1 MCGWYVHCGWYIV
14 GGTLWVVHS
23 LRLKVQ
29 CGWYIVG
36 GTYVNPRSSSRSEAE
51 ISQMISH
58 MQHDV
63 FEALSD
69 SQHMILV
76 GEFNAHLDNLPDRF
90 PEGHVAML
98 SRFPELGTTRLG
110 QYKDRANTAGR
121 CLRDIALETPLILTT
136 GRGKGDNGQ
145 PTFFV
150 YNPPFNP
157 SRTEHILMFTAL
169 FFCAANKSA
178 YYMNLTQQTTGH
190 FFTNF
195 QASVRYHTLI
205 CGFQPRFRE
214 EGKENIWFGG
224 VSKQTRLF
232 HTCLKMR
239 LSYNLFGTLYTIK
252 NINPATNTS

>member
-1 MCGWYVHCGWYIV
+1 MWKISELYQAAVWVYINGSV
-14 GGTLWVVHS
+14 FGVRERVLLGVV
-23 LRLKVQ
+23 
-29 CGWYIVG
+29 YI
-36 GTYVNPRSSSRSEAE
+36 NPRSSSRTDAE
-51 ISQMISH
+51 ISLMFSH

-63 FEALSD
+63 SETQSE

-76 GEFNAHLDNLPDRF
+76 GDFNARLDNLPDHF
-90 PEGHVAML
+90 PEGHAAML
-98 SRFPELGTTRLG
+98 FRFPELGTTRLG

-121 CLRDIALETPLILTT
+121 CLRDIALETPLLTT
-136 GRGKGDNGQ
+136 DRGKGDNGDNGQ
-145 PTFFV
+145 PTFFG